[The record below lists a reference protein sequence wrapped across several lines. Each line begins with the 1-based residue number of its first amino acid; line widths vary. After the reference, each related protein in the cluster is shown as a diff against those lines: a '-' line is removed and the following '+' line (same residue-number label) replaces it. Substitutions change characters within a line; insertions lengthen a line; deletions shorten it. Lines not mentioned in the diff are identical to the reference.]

1 LAAVFSYTFLL
12 SICAQLSNLDR
23 SFRSYFWLTRVFS
36 KVTLRLCGVGLVVK
50 GMENVH
56 PGQVY
61 VYVSNHS
68 SMIDI
73 PAIMA
78 AVPNKASIVFKKEL
92 GRIPLFGWQ
101 LTTGPYIMIDR
112 GNPEKAMKSIER
124 GKEMMAKKGISVI
137 LFAEGTRSKTGEVQP
152 FKRGAFYLASK
163 VKYPVIPVAIT
174 GTEHVLPKGTLSLQG
189 GTVTVNFGNAVDT
202 AHLNTKQDEITV
214 MNKVRDIIIEMKENA

>member
-1 LAAVFSYTFLL
+1 M
-12 SICAQLSNLDR
+12 SIAAQLSNLDR
-23 SFRSYFWLTRVFS
+23 SFGLYFVLSRVYS
-36 KVTLRLCGVGLVVK
+36 IVALKICGIRLRIVGA
-50 GMENVH
+50 ENAR
-56 PGQVY
+56 PGEVY

-112 GNPEKAMKSIER
+112 ANPEKAMRSIER
-124 GKEMMAKKGISVI
+124 GKEMMANKGISVI
-137 LFAEGTRSKTGEVQP
+137 LFAEGTRSKTGDVQP

-163 VKYPVIPVAIT
+163 VKYPIIPVAIS
-174 GTEHVLPKGTLSLQG
+174 GTEQALPKGTLWLRG
-189 GTVTVNFGNAVDT
+189 GEVTVRFGKPIDT
-202 AHLNTKQDEITV
+202 AYLSTKADE
-214 MNKVRDIIIEMKENA
+214 MALMAQVRDLIIEMKEMK